1 MGFIIC
7 FQGTASNNESK
18 IPYSCALSPHA
29 FEDALLEIRLT
40 SKLISI
46 SSGWRFNE

>member
-1 MGFIIC
+1 MN
-7 FQGTASNNESK
+7 QK
-18 IPYSCALSPHA
+18 IPYSCALGFFPHA